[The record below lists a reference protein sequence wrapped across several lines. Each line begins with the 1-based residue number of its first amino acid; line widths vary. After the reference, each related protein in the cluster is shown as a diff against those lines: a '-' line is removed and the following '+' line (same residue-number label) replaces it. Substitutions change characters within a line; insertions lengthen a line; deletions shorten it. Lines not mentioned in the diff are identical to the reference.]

1 MFSEAS
7 VCSQRGYD
15 VTSYL
20 WSYVLSEECLS
31 TRGFCLLWGL
41 HTRGGSAYF
50 GREVC
55 LLWEDS
61 LPLEGIS
68 VSWRP
73 PVVTSSGS
81 HSSGRHTLYCNAFS
95 SSYIITYIIT
105 HQITVNLNLRNT
117 HIVAVQQDTI
127 AACLPWKRPKE
138 MYNRTGI
145 IESLRYPDTNPQS
158 VQCSWY
164 IYVEDASQ
172 VSN

>member
-1 MFSEAS
+1 MSLPISGPMFFLRN
-7 VCSQRGYD
+7 V
-15 VTSYL
+15 
-20 WSYVLSEECLS
+20 
-31 TRGFCLLWGL
+31 CLLWGSAYYGVCI
-41 HTRGGSAYF
+41 RGGGSAYF

-55 LLWEDS
+55 LLWEHS

-73 PVVTSSGS
+73 PVVISSGS
-81 HSSGRHTLYCNAFS
+81 HSSGRHTLYCNAFSS

-127 AACLPWKRPKE
+127 ATCLPWKRPKE